1 MVFIKKLYGFKV
13 RIRSKLYDRVVG
25 NPLFFLLC
33 ELEGSG
39 GAFIIYFTKAFT
51 TNGKY

>member
-1 MVFIKKLYGFKV
+1 
-13 RIRSKLYDRVVG
+13 VVG

-51 TNGKY
+51 TPRTEGAEDKNGKY